1 MKSTTT
7 PRLLLLATTTGY
19 QTQAF
24 AEAAPGLGLE
34 VVLGTDRCH
43 VLEDPWQDA
52 ALPLR
57 FEDPA
62 HAADEI
68 CHYAREHPIQAVAAV
83 GDKPTVTAAVACRA
97 LGIPWHSPQ
106 GAEAC
111 HNKFLARQ
119 RFEEAG
125 LNVPAYACYSCREG
139 PPPADGGS
147 VSCVPF
153 PCVLKPVSLAASRGV
168 IRADNPEQ
176 FAAAFHRI
184 AALLASPEIQVKK
197 EAETEQILVE
207 EFVPGSEFAVEGL
220 MWQGRLRV
228 LAIFDK
234 PDPLE
239 GPYFEE
245 TIYVTPSRLPVSEQ
259 AALTG
264 CLERAVRAL
273 GLFHGPVHAEF
284 RLNDRGPWVLDVAAR
299 PIGGLCSRALRFGSG
314 MSLEE
319 LVILNA
325 LGRRNALSQ
334 RNARG
339 ELLDGIARES
349 AAAGVMMIPIPGAGV
364 FEGVEGVE
372 DALRVPGVE
381 EVHVTAKLHQKLVP
395 WPEGASY
402 PGFLFARASSPA
414 AVEEALREAHRRLR
428 FRISPMLAVV

>member
-1 MKSTTT
+1 M
-7 PRLLLLATTTGY
+7 LATTTGY

-24 AEAAPGLGLE
+24 AEAARGLGLE

-62 HAADEI
+62 HSAEEI
-68 CHYAREHPIQAVAAV
+68 CRYARKHPIQAVAAV

-97 LGIPWHSPQ
+97 LGITWHSPE

-125 LNVPAYACYSCREG
+125 LNVPAYACHSSHSG
-139 PPPADGGS
+139 PPPADGRG
-147 VSCVPF
+147 VSRVPF

-176 FAAAFHRI
+176 FAAAFQRI
-184 AALLASPEIQVKK
+184 APLLASPEIQVKK

-245 TIYVTPSRLPVSEQ
+245 TIYVTPARLPASEQ
-259 AALTG
+259 VALTG

-299 PIGGLCSRALRFGSG
+299 PIGGLCSRALRFGTG

-325 LGRRNALSQ
+325 LSQ
-334 RNARG
+334 RNAQCNARG
-339 ELLDGIARES
+339 ESLDGISRES

-372 DALRVPGVE
+372 DALQVPGIE
-381 EVHVTAKLHQKLVP
+381 EVRITAKLYQKLVP

-402 PGFLFARASSPA
+402 PGFLFARASSPE
-414 AVEEALREAHRRLR
+414 AVEDALREAHRRLH
-428 FRISPMLAVV
+428 FRIAPLLAVV

>member
-1 MKSTTT
+1 MT

-24 AEAAPGLGLE
+24 AEAARGLGLE

-57 FEDPA
+57 FEDPTHSA
-62 HAADEI
+62 EEI
-68 CHYAREHPIQAVAAV
+68 CRYAREHPIQAVAAV

-97 LGIPWHSPQ
+97 LGMAWHSPE

-119 RFEEAG
+119 RLEKAG
-125 LNVPAYACYSCREG
+125 LNVPAYACHSSHSG
-139 PPPADGGS
+139 PPPADSRG
-147 VSCVPF
+147 VSRVPF

-176 FAAAFHRI
+176 FAAAFQRI

-197 EAETEQILVE
+197 EMETEQILVE
-207 EFVPGSEFAVEGL
+207 EYIPGPEFSVEGL
-220 MWQGRLRV
+220 MWQGQLRV
-228 LAIFDK
+228 LAVFDK

-245 TIYVTPSRLPVSEQ
+245 TIYVTPSRLPASKQ
-259 AALTG
+259 AALTD

-273 GLFHGPVHAEF
+273 GLFHGPLHAEF
-284 RLNDRGPWVLDVAAR
+284 RLNDRGPWLLDVAAR
-299 PIGGLCSRALRFGSG
+299 PIGGLCSRALRFGTG

-319 LVILNA
+319 LVIRNA
-325 LGRRNALSQ
+325 LGRRNA
-334 RNARG
+334 RG
-339 ELLDGIARES
+339 ESLDGICREP
-349 AAAGVMMIPIPGAGV
+349 AAAGVMMIPVPGAGV

-372 DALRVPGVE
+372 EALRAPGIE
-381 EVHVTAKLHQKLVP
+381 EVRITAKLHQKLVP

-402 PGFLFARASSPA
+402 PGFLFARASSPE

-428 FRISPMLAVV
+428 FQISPILAVV

>member
-1 MKSTTT
+1 MT

-24 AEAAPGLGLE
+24 AEAARGLGLE

-62 HAADEI
+62 HSADEI
-68 CHYAREHPIQAVAAV
+68 CRYAREHPIQAVAAV

-97 LGIPWHSPQ
+97 LGITWHSPE

-119 RFEEAG
+119 RLEKAG

-147 VSCVPF
+147 AFCVPF

-176 FAAAFHRI
+176 FAAAFRRI

-197 EAETEQILVE
+197 ETETEQILVE

-220 MWQGRLRV
+220 MWRGRLRV

-299 PIGGLCSRALRFGSG
+299 PIGGLCSRALRFGAG

-319 LVILNA
+319 LVIRNA
-325 LGRRNALSQ
+325 LGQPLH
-334 RNARG
+334 
-339 ELLDGIARES
+339 GIHRES
-349 AAAGVMMIPIPGAGV
+349 AAAGVMMIPIPGTGV

-402 PGFLFARASSPA
+402 PGFLFARASSPE
-414 AVEEALREAHRRLR
+414 AVEDALREAHRRLH
-428 FRISPMLAVV
+428 FRIAPMLAVV

>member
-1 MKSTTT
+1 MKQATT

-24 AEAAPGLGLE
+24 AEAARRLGLE

-62 HAADEI
+62 HSADEI
-68 CHYAREHPIQAVAAV
+68 CRYARELPIQAVVAV

-97 LGIPWHSPQ
+97 LGIAWHSPE

-125 LNVPAYACYSCREG
+125 LNVPAYACHSCRDG
-139 PPPADGGS
+139 PPPADAGS

-220 MWQGRLRV
+220 MWRGRLRV

-245 TIYVTPSRLPVSEQ
+245 TIYVTPSRLPVNEQ
-259 AALTG
+259 TALTG

-273 GLFHGPVHAEF
+273 ALFHGPVHAEF
-284 RLNDRGPWVLDVAAR
+284 RLNSRGLWLLDVAAR
-299 PIGGLCSRALRFGSG
+299 PIGGLCSRVLRFGAG

-319 LVILNA
+319 LII
-325 LGRRNALSQ
+325 

-339 ELLDGIARES
+339 EPLDGIARES

-364 FEGVEGVE
+364 FQGVEGVE
-372 DALRVPGVE
+372 DALQVPGIE
-381 EVHVTAKLHQKLVP
+381 EVHITAKVHQKLVP

-402 PGFLFARASSPA
+402 PGFLFARASSPE
-414 AVEEALREAHRRLR
+414 AVEDALREAHRRLH
-428 FRISPMLAVV
+428 FRISPLLAVV

>member
-1 MKSTTT
+1 MKQATT

-24 AEAAPGLGLE
+24 AEAARGLGLG

-43 VLEDPWQDA
+43 VLDDPWQDA

-62 HAADEI
+62 HSAEEI
-68 CHYAREHPIQAVAAV
+68 CRYAREHPIQAVAAV
-83 GDKPTVTAAVACRA
+83 GDKPTVTAAVACRE
-97 LGIPWHSPQ
+97 LGIAWHSPE

-119 RFEEAG
+119 RLEEAG
-125 LNVPAYACYSCREG
+125 LNVPAYACLSSHSE
-139 PPPADGGS
+139 PPPAEGRGIS
-147 VSCVPF
+147 RVRF

-168 IRADNPEQ
+168 IRADNPEE
-176 FAAAFHRI
+176 FAAAFQRI

-197 EAETEQILVE
+197 ETETEQILVE
-207 EFVPGSEFAVEGL
+207 EFIPGPEFAVEGL
-220 MWQGRLRV
+220 MWQGQLRV
-228 LAIFDK
+228 LAVFDK

-239 GPYFEE
+239 GPYFED
-245 TIYVTPSRLPVSEQ
+245 TIYVTPSRLPASKH
-259 AALTG
+259 AALTD

-273 GLFHGPVHAEF
+273 GLFHGPLHAEF

-299 PIGGLCSRALRFGSG
+299 PIGGLCSRALRFGTG

-319 LVILNA
+319 LVIRNA
-325 LGRRNALSQ
+325 LGQ
-334 RNARG
+334 P
-339 ELLDGIARES
+339 LDGICRES
-349 AAAGVMMIPIPGAGV
+349 AAAGVMMIPIPGTGV

-372 DALRVPGVE
+372 DALRVPGIE
-381 EVHVTAKLHQKLVP
+381 EVHITAKLHQKLVP

-402 PGFLFARASSPA
+402 PGFVFARASSPET
-414 AVEEALREAHRRLR
+414 VEEALREAHRHLR
-428 FRISPMLAVV
+428 FQISPILAVV

>member
-1 MKSTTT
+1 MKQATT

-24 AEAAPGLGLE
+24 AEAARGLGLE

-43 VLEDPWQDA
+43 VLDDPWQDA

-62 HAADEI
+62 HSSEEI
-68 CHYAREHPIQAVAAV
+68 CRYAREHPIQAVAAV

-97 LGIPWHSPQ
+97 LGIAWHSPEA
-106 GAEAC
+106 AEAC

-119 RFEEAG
+119 RLEEAG
-125 LNVPAYACYSCREG
+125 LNVPAYACHSSHSE
-139 PPPADGGS
+139 PPPAEGRGIS
-147 VSCVPF
+147 RVRF

-168 IRADNPEQ
+168 IRADDPEQ
-176 FAAAFHRI
+176 FVAAFRRV

-197 EAETEQILVE
+197 EMETEQILVE
-207 EFVPGSEFAVEGL
+207 EFVPGPEFAVEGL
-220 MWQGRLRV
+220 MWQGQLRV
-228 LAIFDK
+228 LVIFDK

-245 TIYVTPSRLPVSEQ
+245 TIYVTPSRLPSGDQ
-259 AALTG
+259 RAITD
-264 CLERAVRAL
+264 CLERAVCAL
-273 GLFHGPVHAEF
+273 GLFHGPLHAEF

-299 PIGGLCSRALRFGSG
+299 PIGGLCSRALRFGTG

-319 LVILNA
+319 LVIRNA
-325 LGRRNALSQ
+325 LGQ
-334 RNARG
+334 P
-339 ELLDGIARES
+339 LDGVCPEP
-349 AAAGVMMIPIPGAGV
+349 AAAGVMMIPIPGTGV

-372 DALRVPGVE
+372 DALRVPGIQ
-381 EVHVTAKLHQKLVP
+381 EVRITAKLHQKLVP

-402 PGFLFARASSPA
+402 PGFLFARASSPE
-414 AVEEALREAHRRLR
+414 AVEQALREAHQRLR
-428 FRISPMLAVV
+428 FQISPILAVV

>member
-1 MKSTTT
+1 MT

-24 AEAAPGLGLE
+24 AEVARGLGLE
-34 VVLGTDRCH
+34 MVLGTDRCH

-52 ALPLR
+52 ALPLH

-62 HAADEI
+62 HSADEI
-68 CHYAREHPIQAVAAV
+68 CRYAREHPIQAMAAV

-97 LGIPWHSPQ
+97 LGITWHSPE

-220 MWQGRLRV
+220 MWRGRLRV

-284 RLNDRGPWVLDVAAR
+284 RLNDRGPWVLDLAAR
-299 PIGGLCSRALRFGSG
+299 PIGGLCSRALRFGAG

-319 LVILNA
+319 LVI
-325 LGRRNALSQ
+325 

-339 ELLDGIARES
+339 ESLDGIARES

-364 FEGVEGVE
+364 FEEVEGVE

-414 AVEEALREAHRRLR
+414 AVEEALREAHRRLH